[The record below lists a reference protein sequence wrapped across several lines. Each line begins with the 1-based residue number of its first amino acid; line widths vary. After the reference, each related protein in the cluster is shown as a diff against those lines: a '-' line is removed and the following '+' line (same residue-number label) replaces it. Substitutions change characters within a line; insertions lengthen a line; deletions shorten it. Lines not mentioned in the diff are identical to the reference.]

1 MATLQ
6 QIHRAARAAEP
17 HGYLLDPRT
26 ELDRLTLQAKVW
38 EPAAEQM
45 IAEIGVASG
54 WRAVDL
60 GCGVRGILEPLA
72 DAVDTIGTVI
82 GVDNDPLLLSAAR
95 AWATERS
102 LHNVWLFQDD
112 AFRTD
117 LPRGIYDLV
126 HARFLFA
133 PLGREEALLKEMIDL
148 TRPGGVIAVQEPDS
162 SSWNCNP
169 RRAGFDAL
177 KPAILRA
184 FRAGGGDFDAGT
196 RIFDMLRR
204 AGLEDVQVR
213 AHVLA
218 LPPGHPYRRLPVQ
231 FANSLRRRVFE
242 GELLTASQFSAA
254 IADCEA
260 AADDAS
266 TVFTS
271 FTLMQAWGRKP
282 A

>member
-1 MATLQ
+1 MATLRQ
-6 QIHRAARAAEP
+6 MTRAAAAAR
-17 HGYLLDPRT
+17 HDSLLDPRI
-26 ELDRLTLQAKVW
+26 ELDRLALQATVW

-45 IAEIGVASG
+45 IGEIGVEPG
-54 WRAVDL
+54 WRCVDL

-72 DAVDTIGTVI
+72 DAVDSIGTVI
-82 GVDNDPLLLSAAR
+82 GVDNDPLLLDAAR
-95 AWATERS
+95 AWAGARQ

-133 PLGREEALLKEMIDL
+133 PVGRDEALLKEMIDL
-148 TRPGGVIAVQEPDS
+148 TRPGGVVAIQEPDS
-162 SSWNCNP
+162 ASWNVHP

-184 FRAGGGDFDAGT
+184 FRGGGGDFDAGT
-196 RIFDMLRR
+196 RIYDMLRR

-213 AHVLA
+213 AHVKA

-231 FANSLRRRVFE
+231 FANSLRRAILE
-242 GELLTASQFSAA
+242 GELLTASQFTAA

-260 AADDAS
+260 AAEDAA
-266 TVFTS
+266 TVATT

>member
-6 QIHRAARAAEP
+6 QLHRAAQPP
-17 HGYLLDPRT
+17 HSEYFLDPRV
-26 ELDRLTLQAKVW
+26 ELERLALQAAVW

-45 IAEIGVASG
+45 IGEIGVESG
-54 WRAVDL
+54 WRCVDL

-72 DAVDTIGTVI
+72 DAVDSIGTVI
-82 GVDNDPLLLSAAR
+82 GVDNDPLLLDAAR
-95 AWATERS
+95 AWAVDRA

-112 AFRTD
+112 ALRTD

-133 PLGREEALLKEMIDL
+133 PLGRDEALLKEMIEL
-148 TRPGGVIAVQEPDS
+148 TRPGGVVAIQEPDS
-162 SSWNCNP
+162 ASWNVHP

-184 FRAGGGDFDAGT
+184 FRAGGGDFHAGT

-218 LPPGHPYRRLPVQ
+218 LPPGHPYRRLPVL
-231 FANSLRRRVFE
+231 FANSLRRRILE
-242 GELLTASQFSAA
+242 DELLTPSQFSAA
-254 IADCEA
+254 VADCEA
-260 AADDAS
+260 AADDAA
-266 TVFTS
+266 TLATT

-282 A
+282 L